1 MKASFIRIAEVWLPN
16 PDNTRLEFG
25 GGLFGEAE
33 RFAAA
38 TRSLSFALGEG
49 LPGLAWKEG
58 RPILLKDFESLHFRR
73 MVAANEAGLSC
84 AVALPL
90 FVGQALKAVLV
101 LFGGSADARAGAVE
115 LWHNNPRVT
124 TDMTLVD
131 GYYGMASDSFE
142 ALSKDTFLPRGTGL
156 PGLAWQGG
164 GAVFMED
171 LGASPRFLRGATA
184 AEAGITRGLG
194 LPCPT
199 KTDEV
204 YVLTLL
210 SALGTPI
217 ARQVESWGP
226 NVMRQLERR
235 FGFCETQG
243 SLASPVEPIALASA
257 DNPLVSAFLTGVPA
271 LGDAMVAIPVVADGE
286 VTEVLALYL

>member
-1 MKASFIRIAEVWLPN
+1 
-16 PDNTRLEFG
+16 
-25 GGLFGEAE
+25 
-33 RFAAA
+33 
-38 TRSLSFALGEG
+38 
-49 LPGLAWKEG
+49 
-58 RPILLKDFESLHFRR
+58 
-73 MVAANEAGLSC
+73 
-84 AVALPL
+84 
-90 FVGQALKAVLV
+90 
-101 LFGGSADARAGAVE
+101 
-115 LWHNNPRVT
+115 
-124 TDMTLVD
+124 
-131 GYYGMASDSFE
+131 
-142 ALSKDTFLPRGTGL
+142 TGL

-217 ARQVESWGP
+217 AQQVESWGP

-235 FGFCETQG
+235 LGFCETQG

-271 LGDAMVAIPVVADGE
+271 L
-286 VTEVLALYL
+286 